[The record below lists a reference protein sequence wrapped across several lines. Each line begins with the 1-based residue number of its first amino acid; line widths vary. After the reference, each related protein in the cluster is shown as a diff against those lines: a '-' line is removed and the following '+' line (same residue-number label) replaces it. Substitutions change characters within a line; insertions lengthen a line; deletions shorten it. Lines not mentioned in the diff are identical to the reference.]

1 MEYFLPFTRVVTF
14 FSLLAALKETC
25 SSNEPSYLMWARLYS
40 TRMQREQG
48 CQPLPVLILEK
59 PRKECEVV
67 TSTLRYGQNL
77 RSLGFTS
84 FLRLENNLKYR
95 TIGDV
100 WCWACSSVRI
110 SSFGDL
116 RHWLEAVDPVDVWYP
131 IQSVE
136 SSGNG
141 VFNSSPIIRKLD
153 GRMRG
158 QDITLVV
165 DVNCSPYDNTHFLLV
180 WKRNLHRIEIS
191 WQCWGHQN
199 RKCCSLLLNSAK
211 F

>member
-1 MEYFLPFTRVVTF
+1 M
-14 FSLLAALKETC
+14 
-25 SSNEPSYLMWARLYS
+25 
-40 TRMQREQG
+40 
-48 CQPLPVLILEK
+48 
-59 PRKECEVV
+59 
-67 TSTLRYGQNL
+67 
-77 RSLGFTS
+77 
-84 FLRLENNLKYR
+84 
-95 TIGDV
+95 
-100 WCWACSSVRI
+100 WCWECSSVRI

-141 VFNSSPIIRKLD
+141 VFNSSPIIRQLD

-158 QDITLVV
+158 QDITFVV

-180 WKRNLHRIEIS
+180 WKRHLQRFEIS

-199 RKCCSLLLNSAK
+199 RKFSGLLLMLPNSKSKWRLPAFLLTRSEQLWNNQICNDLPPTLLLGFSTRFRPRSRPTLHDVFVK
-211 F
+211 MMSSEQQIIFQSICLW